1 MFQSVNCQVL
11 RASEDDERSR
21 IFENVL
27 DLSLT
32 YKQKTQ
38 ALLVKSAILKAG
50 LVIKVG
56 STFRGGSR
64 GHLHLSTSVMLQPR
78 FHHSEKFYFLTL
90 ARLSLCSPITYTR

>member
-1 MFQSVNCQVL
+1 MSKFDNSIGKVL
-11 RASEDDERSR
+11 RASEDDEGSR

-50 LVIKVG
+50 LVIKVRNMAAC
-56 STFRGGSR
+56 F
-64 GHLHLSTSVMLQPR
+64 Q
-78 FHHSEKFYFLTL
+78 F
-90 ARLSLCSPITYTR
+90 

>member
-64 GHLHLSTSVMLQPR
+64 GHLHLSNL
-78 FHHSEKFYFLTL
+78 SEVTTKI
-90 ARLSLCSPITYTR
+90 SP